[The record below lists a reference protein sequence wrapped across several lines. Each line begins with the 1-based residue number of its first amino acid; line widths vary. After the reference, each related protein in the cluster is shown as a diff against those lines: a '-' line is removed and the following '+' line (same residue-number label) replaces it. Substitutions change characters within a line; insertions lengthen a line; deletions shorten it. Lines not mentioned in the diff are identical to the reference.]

1 MIAQIDD
8 RYIKARPIKL
18 LPRLLSYGL
27 FEGRPLTTKG
37 QWINPLIS
45 YFFEIQKR
53 FPQIKKVK
61 KPVFIVG
68 TGRSGTTILGTVLS
82 MHKDV
87 GFLNEPKAL
96 WHSIYPFEDII
107 GSYTDEMAFY
117 RLDET
122 HVSAQTI
129 KNAHRLFGA
138 FLFLTGNNKIIDKYP
153 ELIFRV
159 SFVKKIFPDA
169 KFLFLVRNGWDTCHS
184 IKKWSMRL
192 GVNKKGQVHDWWGKD
207 NRKWKILLTQIIQQD
222 TFFKNS
228 INAIDHL
235 QDHTDMA
242 IVEWIATMR
251 EGLRLLRCRPT
262 DIHMVRFEDL
272 TRTPRECLKKIQTF
286 CSLDEDEIFLS
297 YAKEV
302 LKPVAPHPQ
311 FEINPSIAPLFEDV
325 MQQLGY

>member
-1 MIAQIDD
+1 MIAQIN
-8 RYIKARPIKL
+8 RHYIKTRPTKL
-18 LPRLLSYGL
+18 VSRLLSYGL

-45 YFFEIQKR
+45 FLFEIEKR
-53 FPQIKKVK
+53 LPQIKSVK
-61 KPVFIVG
+61 KPVFVVG

-96 WHSIYPFEDII
+96 WHSIYPFEDVI
-107 GSYTDEMAFY
+107 GSYTDEMTFY

-122 HVSAQTI
+122 HVSA
-129 KNAHRLFGA
+129 KNIEDAHRLFGA
-138 FLFLTGNNKIIDKYP
+138 YLFLTGNSKVIDKYP

-159 SFVKKIFPDA
+159 PFVKKIFPDA

-207 NRKWKILLTQIIQQD
+207 NKKWKILVEQIVKKD
-222 TFFKNS
+222 EYFKGS
-228 INAIDHL
+228 INAIENI
-235 QDHTDMA
+235 QDHNDMA

-251 EGLRLLRCRPT
+251 EGLRLLEYCPA

-272 TRTPRECLKKIQTF
+272 TQNTPDCLSDIRVF
-286 CSLDEDEIFLS
+286 CSLDKDNIFQS
-297 YAKEV
+297 YAESV
-302 LKPVAPHPQ
+302 LTPVSPHQ
-311 FEINPSIAPLFEDV
+311 RFEINSSITPLFEDV

>member
-8 RYIKARPIKL
+8 RYIKARPTKL

-27 FEGRPLTTKG
+27 FEGRPLTTRG

-45 YFFEIQKR
+45 YLFEIEKR
-53 FPQIKKVK
+53 LPQIKQVK

-96 WHSIYPFEDII
+96 WHSIYPYEDII

-117 RLDET
+117 RLNET
-122 HVSAQTI
+122 HVSTETI

-138 FLFLTGNNKIIDKYP
+138 YLFLTGNSKIIDKYP

-159 SFVKKIFPDA
+159 SFIKKIFPDA

-192 GVNKKGQVHDWWGKD
+192 GVNKKGHVHDWWGKD
-207 NRKWKILLTQIIQQD
+207 NRKWKILIEQIIKQD
-222 TFFKNS
+222 TFFKSS
-228 INAIDHL
+228 INAIENL
-235 QDHTDMA
+235 QDHNDMA

-272 TRTPRECLKKIQTF
+272 THNTLDCLNKIQAF
-286 CSLDEDEIFLS
+286 CALDEDKIFQS
-297 YAKEV
+297 YAEDV
-302 LKPVAPHPQ
+302 LKPVPPHHR
-311 FEINPSIAPLFEDV
+311 FEINPSIMPLFDDV